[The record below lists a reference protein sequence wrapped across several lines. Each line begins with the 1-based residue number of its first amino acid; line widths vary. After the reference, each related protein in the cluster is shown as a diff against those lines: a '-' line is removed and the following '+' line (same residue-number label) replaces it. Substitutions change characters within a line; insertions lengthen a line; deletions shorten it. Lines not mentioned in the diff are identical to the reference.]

1 MLKYTLLIVLVNK
14 GREPMKLSTRGRY
27 GTLALLDIARH
38 QGDRLVILRDVAS
51 RQRISPLYL
60 ERLISPLVAGGVV
73 RSTRGARGGVSLAK
87 PAEEIK
93 MSEVIELL
101 EGPINPVGCVNNPG
115 ICDRSELCAPRDI
128 WGELKQ
134 AINGVL
140 ENITIQDLVDK
151 QKRKEQSRELMYH
164 I

>member
-1 MLKYTLLIVLVNK
+1 
-14 GREPMKLSTRGRY
+14 MKLSTRGQY
-27 GTLALLDIARH
+27 GTRALVDIALH
-38 QGDRLVILRDVAS
+38 QGERQVILRDIAR

-73 RSTRGARGGVSLAK
+73 RSTRGAKGGVALAK

-101 EGPINPVGCVNNPG
+101 EGPINPVECVNNPG
-115 ICDRSELCAPRDI
+115 MCDRSELCASRDV

-151 QKRKEQSRELMYH
+151 QKRKEQSRELMYY

>member
-1 MLKYTLLIVLVNK
+1 
-14 GREPMKLSTRGRY
+14 MKLSTRGRY

-38 QGDRLVILRDVAS
+38 QGDRPVILRDIAR

-73 RSTRGARGGVSLAK
+73 RSTRGAKGGVSLAK
-87 PAEEIK
+87 PAEEIN

-115 ICDRSELCAPRDI
+115 MCDLSELCAPRDV

-134 AINGVL
+134 AISGVL
-140 ENITIQDLVDK
+140 VNVTIQDLVDK
-151 QKRKEQSRELMYH
+151 QKRKEQTRPRPKVKRAGSRSRV
-164 I
+164 IRQKRQT